1 MADWDGRK
9 SPLGCHWAVP
19 LLPGSDT
26 DFHAVRPGTGCFS
39 LGKRML
45 FVREMDRLALE
56 DGEALSALKKLTSI
70 LECGTWSGL
79 STIRELEH
87 LVALSSVAEVADI
100 KKRLESV
107 LTPSEIVVLN
117 SLRRIYFTTFGIP
130 LDSVN
135 LSVYSKGKEDSA
147 LGEAKTSLESHLPSE
162 NAVLGGDELFVEA
175 GYGRTLFGIGGY
187 GL

>member
-45 FVREMDRLALE
+45 FVREMDKMSLE
-56 DGEALSALKKLTSI
+56 DGEALSVLKKLTSI
-70 LECGTWSGL
+70 LECGAKSGL

-87 LVALSSVAEVADI
+87 LVALSSAAEVADI
-100 KKRLESV
+100 KKCLKSV
-107 LTPSEIVVLN
+107 LTPSEIVILN
-117 SLRRIYFTTFGIP
+117 ILRRIYLTTLGIP
-130 LDSVN
+130 LDSVK
-135 LSVYSKGKEDSA
+135 LSMYPKGKEDSA
-147 LGEAKTSLESHLPSE
+147 LGEAKPSLESHLPSGD
-162 NAVLGGDELFVEA
+162 AVLGGDELFIEA

>member
-9 SPLGCHWAVP
+9 SPLGCHWAIP

-45 FVREMDRLALE
+45 FVREMDRMSMEA
-56 DGEALSALKKLTSI
+56 GEALSALKKLTSI
-70 LECGTWSGL
+70 LECGTKSCL
-79 STIRELEH
+79 FTIRELEH
-87 LVALSSVAEVADI
+87 LVALSSAAEVANI
-100 KKRLESV
+100 KKCLVSV

-117 SLRRIYFTTFGIP
+117 ALRRIYLTTLGIP
-130 LDSVN
+130 LDSVK
-135 LSVYSKGKEDSA
+135 LSMYPKGKEDSA
-147 LGEAKTSLESHLPSE
+147 LGEAKPSLESHLPSGD
-162 NAVLGGDELFVEA
+162 AVLGGDELFVEA

>member
-9 SPLGCHWAVP
+9 SPLGCHWAIP

-39 LGKRML
+39 LCKRML
-45 FVREMDRLALE
+45 FVREMDRMSLE
-56 DGEALSALKKLTSI
+56 DGEALSAIRKLIST
-70 LECGTWSGL
+70 LECGTLAGL
-79 STIRELEH
+79 SVVRELEQ
-87 LVALSSVAEVADI
+87 LAALSSAAEVADI
-100 KKRLESV
+100 RKRLESV

-117 SLRRIYFTTFGIP
+117 VLRRIYLTTLGIP
-130 LDSVN
+130 LDSVK
-135 LSVYSKGKEDSA
+135 LSMYPKGKDDSA
-147 LGEAKTSLESHLPSE
+147 LGEAKTSLESHLPSGD
-162 NAVLGGDELFVEA
+162 AVLGGDEIFIEA

>member
-45 FVREMDRLALE
+45 FVREMDRLLLK
-56 DGEALSALKKLTSI
+56 DGEALSAIKKLIST
-70 LECGTWSGL
+70 LECGTLAGL
-79 STIRELEH
+79 SVVSELEH
-87 LVALSSVAEVADI
+87 LAALSSVAEVADI

-117 SLRRIYFTTFGIP
+117 ALRRIYLTTLGIP
-130 LDSVN
+130 LDSVKF
-135 LSVYSKGKEDSA
+135 SMYPKGKEDSA
-147 LGEAKTSLESHLPSE
+147 LGEAKTSLESHLPSGD
-162 NAVLGGDELFVEA
+162 AVLGGDELFIEA

>member
-26 DFHAVRPGTGCFS
+26 DFHAVRPRTGCFS

-45 FVREMDRLALE
+45 FVREMDRMSLDA
-56 DGEALSALKKLTSI
+56 GEALSTIKKLTST
-70 LECGTWSGL
+70 LKCGTLAGL

-87 LVALSSVAEVADI
+87 LVALSSAAEVADI

-117 SLRRIYFTTFGIP
+117 VLRRIYLTTLGIP
-130 LDSVN
+130 LDSVK
-135 LSVYSKGKEDSA
+135 LSMYPKGKEASA

-162 NAVLGGDELFVEA
+162 DAVLVSDELFFEA